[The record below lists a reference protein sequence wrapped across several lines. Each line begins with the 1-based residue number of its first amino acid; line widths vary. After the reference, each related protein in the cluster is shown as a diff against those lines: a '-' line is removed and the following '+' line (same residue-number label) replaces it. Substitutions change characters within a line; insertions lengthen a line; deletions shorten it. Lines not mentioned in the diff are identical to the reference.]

1 MDALAAS
8 RQPGAA
14 VLEARVTGCQ
24 APT

>member
-1 MDALAAS
+1 MDALAAG
-8 RQPGAA
+8 RQPGAT